1 MILVKE
7 VDFLYFIRKTFIVR
21 IFLFVNVSHQ
31 AENVIK
37 SHAEAAEETQQLEQR
52 ASEAGSTALA
62 LAAEI
67 AQLRDDID
75 LLKHEKSQ
83 LTETVADIN
92 NIITAKDAEFHDVL
106 HKIKAASARFGFY
119 AKVFFF

>member
-1 MILVKE
+1 M
-7 VDFLYFIRKTFIVR
+7 
-21 IFLFVNVSHQ
+21 FVNVSHQ
-31 AENVIK
+31 AENVIE

-52 ASEAGSTALA
+52 ASEAGLTALA